1 MLGQVENWQNWQS
14 RHTTLWNTQIK
25 VNPTHV
31 SYRMNS
37 PVFIFH
43 QFTLKMVLFKTRIQK
58 ERFSSNEAYEEACK
72 NYVVNDKTM
81 HHAKARMAVLH
92 PLPR

>member
-1 MLGQVENWQNWQS
+1 MLCLPVLND
-14 RHTTLWNTQIK
+14 TTTNLSQASLK
-25 VNPTHV
+25 PTARV
-31 SYRMNS
+31 IPKPCIVIESLLS
-37 PVFIFH
+37 
-43 QFTLKMVLFKTRIQK
+43 TARIQK
-58 ERFSSNEAYEEACK
+58 ERFSSSEAYDEACK